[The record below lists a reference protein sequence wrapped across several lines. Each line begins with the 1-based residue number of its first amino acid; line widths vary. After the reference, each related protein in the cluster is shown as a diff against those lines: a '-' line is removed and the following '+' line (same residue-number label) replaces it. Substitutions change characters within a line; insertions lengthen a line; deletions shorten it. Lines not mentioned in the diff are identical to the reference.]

1 MQSRTRK
8 FKQPKSGIYGSN
20 SDIKSALDIKST
32 SNDQLSRVVKMVD
45 KLGELDFSQKIGK
58 NELLH
63 VLKREVSNI
72 HVSEIMIA
80 DSFLRADAR
89 YVPARY
95 REELLKTSTKAFFT
109 RIKNIQKDENDYR
122 ENLDV
127 KKLEEFLKALKKQE
141 ERADSRAELCFL
153 NVAGLISIYATFIL
167 EEPIHAVGTPF
178 PSGSKVKYKNGE
190 YLCPVKDMQRK
201 NPNALCR
208 FCISVQDRDAI

>member
-1 MQSRTRK
+1 M
-8 FKQPKSGIYGSN
+8 
-20 SDIKSALDIKST
+20 
-32 SNDQLSRVVKMVD
+32 DQLSRIVKMVD

-58 NELLH
+58 KELLH

-72 HVSEIMIA
+72 HVSEIMSA

-109 RIKNIQKDENDYR
+109 RIKNIQNDEKDYR

-127 KKLEEFLKALKKQE
+127 KKLKEFLKTLKKQE
-141 ERADSRAELCFL
+141 ERAESRAELCFL
-153 NVAGLISIYATFIL
+153 KVAGLISVYATFIL

-178 PSGSKVKYKNGE
+178 PDRSKVKYKNRE